1 MARQKQVKVNYKQLS
16 NPHFDDNNNLIGIAP
31 VETETDVVDT
41 EINITEEIKKLL
53 STLNVDEDS
62 IVVNIKKFK
71 EKVEKEKQPIYK
83 YKCSCED
90 GREIKSKCEYLNIH
104 CNDCDEDFKIIDNDK

>member
-1 MARQKQVKVNYKQLS
+1 MLDKKIYIFQNWKFGTNSLEEF
-16 NPHFDDNNNLIGIAP
+16 N
-31 VETETDVVDT
+31 EWDT

-71 EKVEKEKQPIYK
+71 EKIEKEKQPIYK